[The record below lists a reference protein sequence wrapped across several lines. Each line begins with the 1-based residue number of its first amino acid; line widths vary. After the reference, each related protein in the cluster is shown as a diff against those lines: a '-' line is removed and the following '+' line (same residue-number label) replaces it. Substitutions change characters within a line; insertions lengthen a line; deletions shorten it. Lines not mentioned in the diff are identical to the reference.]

1 MGTYFYTFEN
11 ADIAHSVLFSVKTE
25 FTIVFPTLDLPIQ
38 HTICTM
44 FTVFF
49 STSVQLNKTN
59 DEAQKRAAYLS
70 VQSYDIE
77 SSITTDIQ
85 KASGGTY

>member
-11 ADIAHSVLFSVKTE
+11 ADIGHSVLFSVETE
-25 FTIVFPTLDLPIQ
+25 CTIVFPTLDLPIQ

-49 STSVQLNKTN
+49 STSVHLNKTN
-59 DEAQKRAAYLS
+59 DETQKRAAYLT

>member
-1 MGTYFYTFEN
+1 MEN
-11 ADIAHSVLFSVKTE
+11 SVLFLLETE
-25 FTIVFPTLDLPIQ
+25 YTIVFPTLDMHIQ

-49 STSVQLNKTN
+49 STSVHLNKTN
-59 DEAQKRAAYLS
+59 DEAKKRAAYLT

-77 SSITTDIQ
+77 SSITTHIQ

>member
-1 MGTYFYTFEN
+1 MGTYFYTFQN
-11 ADIAHSVLFSVKTE
+11 ADIAHSVLVSAKTE
-25 FTIVFPTLDLPIQ
+25 YTIVFPTLDLPIQ
-38 HTICTM
+38 HIICTM

-49 STSVQLNKTN
+49 STSVHLNKTN
-59 DEAQKRAAYLS
+59 DEAQKRAGYLS

-77 SSITTDIQ
+77 SSITTHIQ

>member
-1 MGTYFYTFEN
+1 M
-11 ADIAHSVLFSVKTE
+11 
-25 FTIVFPTLDLPIQ
+25 
-38 HTICTM
+38 
-44 FTVFF
+44 
-49 STSVQLNKTN
+49 NKTN
-59 DEAQKRAAYLS
+59 DEAKKRAAYLT

>member
-11 ADIAHSVLFSVKTE
+11 ADIAHSVLVSVETE
-25 FTIVFPTLDLPIQ
+25 CTIVFPTLDMPIQ

-49 STSVQLNKTN
+49 STSVHLNQNKTN
-59 DEAQKRAAYLS
+59 VKL
-70 VQSYDIE
+70 
-77 SSITTDIQ
+77 
-85 KASGGTY
+85 KKGPGTYPSKVMTSKAP

>member
-1 MGTYFYTFEN
+1 MK
-11 ADIAHSVLFSVKTE
+11 IAFACQLKCMYAIVTSYLFVGRVRYSVPNSALFR
-25 FTIVFPTLDLPIQ
+25 TLVSI
-38 HTICTM
+38 M

-49 STSVQLNKTN
+49 STSVHLNKTN
-59 DEAQKRAAYLS
+59 DEAKKRAAYLT

>member
-1 MGTYFYTFEN
+1 M
-11 ADIAHSVLFSVKTE
+11 LFPLETE
-25 FTIVFPTLDLPIQ
+25 FTIVFPTLDMPIQ

-44 FTVFF
+44 YVHCLLFDVGAP
-49 STSVQLNKTN
+49 NKTN
-59 DEAQKRAAYLS
+59 DEAQKRAGYLS

-77 SSITTDIQ
+77 SSITTHIQ